1 MVDPGQCAETVTCVD
16 YSIAAT
22 DFGTMSGSAIEQAE
36 KHERSRSRH
45 AVAGF
50 FHHLTAEHFLRLGVS
65 SVVYLR
71 SSMVGDD
78 PTYAIHSADGVLVSL
93 VEDIEA
99 ATLRASDYGMA
110 IVAVH

>member
-1 MVDPGQCAETVTCVD
+1 
-16 YSIAAT
+16 
-22 DFGTMSGSAIEQAE
+22 MSGSAINKPKNTSDREVD
-36 KHERSRSRH
+36 

-78 PTYAIHSADGVLVSL
+78 PTYAIHSADGVLMSL

-99 ATLRASDYGMA
+99 ATMLASDYGMA